1 MTVTFCYTSTL
12 LLVADFL
19 TDLLSLTHPS
29 RLTNRFSTS
38 CTVLRRHIAWLPS
51 CQVVGVRLARSC
63 TESSVPGEEGW
74 FHMRTKA
81 YLLSVALVCGL
92 ASLTIPVTSR
102 PAETIQRTVQGTVV
116 ATDVTVDPPTI
127 VVQVLLP
134 HNEALVV
141 GARVPTDARIV
152 RGKQAARLADVKVG
166 EKADITYVKTAD
178 GLIARSVHLR

>member
-1 MTVTFCYTSTL
+1 
-12 LLVADFL
+12 
-19 TDLLSLTHPS
+19 
-29 RLTNRFSTS
+29 
-38 CTVLRRHIAWLPS
+38 
-51 CQVVGVRLARSC
+51 
-63 TESSVPGEEGW
+63 
-74 FHMRTKA
+74 MRTKA